1 MGTSS
6 SGRTWEDAASP
17 TALGL
22 ARRFETDWHEAPPG
36 NLRPDIST
44 YIDVSDGSPGA
55 RLALLLADL
64 TLCFGAGEPRDLRE
78 YRLRFPDL
86 GEETLV
92 ALIYEE
98 FCLRED
104 AGQTPEAA
112 DYLKRFPEVAVSLR
126 RVLDIHG
133 LVVSSE
139 TREFDTSGISR
150 LDATFP
156 LEGETIAGFRLAEEL
171 GRGAFA
177 RVFLAEER
185 QLADRPVALK
195 VARNGSREPQ
205 TLARLQHT
213 NIVPVYSY
221 RTDSVT
227 GLHLLCMPYY
237 GRLTLAHILADESVR
252 SARAG
257 SELLA
262 AIDRLGASSVP
273 QTSRAA
279 GRVALERRTYVQSIA
294 WWGARMA
301 EALDHAH
308 ERGVLHRDVKPSNV
322 LVTAEAMPMLLD
334 FNLAREV
341 NLDAEGAEEAVPG
354 GTLDYMAPEHIEEM
368 LEGISNQVGVAS
380 DLYGLGVLLYEAIMG
395 ERPFSP
401 PKGSTTAV
409 ELLRRAVGERRL
421 GSPRLREKRPEVPA
435 ALEAVIRRCL
445 VPEPS
450 GRYASAADLAIDL
463 QAVADDR
470 PLKVAKEPWPDQIV
484 RWLRRHHRPILAAAP
499 IVMALALI
507 GGLIVNA
514 RSERD
519 RLMSKVR
526 RLYDEGA
533 GAEASGQFAR
543 AGVLYNSAVKLA
555 ENLDR
560 SNDAAKVAGPT
571 MLWTSLDELRQQA
584 RTRQLIAERTDDY
597 RRVADGLPNQ
607 TNSLRFRLAG
617 FGEDLS
623 AISSE
628 MERVFRPFFV
638 FEPGDWLQRPD
649 IKSFLDDGRRVRVVR
664 ELNELLFLWA
674 LALQATGEPQAIA
687 RSLRICDKADE
698 FALPQSVWH
707 ALRARAVARL
717 EDRIGPRDDSGLE
730 PIKPAEENSAIGS
743 FQWGYLYFKEG
754 KREVAQEFLKRAVR
768 LEPGNAWYQYCLGRA
783 FDEESGRTSIEALR
797 HYDAAL
803 ALQPQS
809 PWVRFSRAQVY
820 RLRGAWGWAME
831 DFQRALSDFR
841 DLPGTES
848 DTRFETLTRLELG
861 LVSQTLGDHK
871 RARSEYDQVIR
882 LSGSGPLA
890 RKACLNRA
898 TLDAGSG
905 RLQEAFDAYDNLVES
920 DPNDRDARLGR
931 ALIAWRM
938 GNPARAE
945 TDLNAMIGKGATA
958 NAFSH
963 RALVRLALGKDIEA
977 LADANAA
984 LRRHRSSAHYERIRT
999 RILINLGRLDEVHC
1013 SRPEELLRLPLNGE
1027 ALNGDLRRF
1036 ADQLA
1041 PIAGEERVN
1050 NPRIHDARL
1059 TLAVVHSALGDRRA
1073 ESDASRAI
1081 RLAPESVRALL
1092 TRGWIRHYERRM
1104 SEAVE
1109 DAERARA
1116 LDPDDPRVW
1125 ALLGNL
1131 RLDSGDPR
1139 TALVNLDRAILKG
1152 GDGRLTRSARARTL
1166 RVLKDYDG
1174 ALRDWA
1180 TVLDLDPDDPEAYLG
1195 RAQTFIDLREWDKAL
1210 VDLEQAAAWT
1220 EGRPGLNL
1228 RIAFGFLQVLPARP
1242 TLLPRVMTQM
1252 RSAFAT
1258 LRSSGL
1264 RVIRWS

>member
-1 MGTSS
+1 MSTSS

-17 TALGL
+17 SAVGL
-22 ARRFETDWHEAPPG
+22 ARRFETDWHEARTG
-36 NLRPDIST
+36 SSRPDIST
-44 YIDVSDGSPGA
+44 YLAVSDGSAGA
-55 RLALLLADL
+55 RLALLRADL
-64 TLCFGAGEPRDLRE
+64 TLHFRAGEPRDLRE
-78 YRLRFPDL
+78 YRLRFRDL
-86 GEETLV
+86 GDETFV

-104 AGQTPEAA
+104 AGQTPEAS
-112 DYLKRFPEVAVSLR
+112 DYFERFPDVAVSLR

-150 LDATFP
+150 LDAAFP

-177 RVFLAEER
+177 RVFRAEER

-221 RTDSVT
+221 RTDPVT

-237 GRLTLAHILADESVR
+237 GRLTLAHVLADESVR
-252 SARAG
+252 NARAG

-262 AIDRLGASSVP
+262 AIDRLGASCAP

-279 GRVALERRTYVQSIA
+279 GRVALERRSYAQSIA

-322 LVTAEAMPMLLD
+322 LVTADAMPMLLD

-368 LEGISNQVGVAS
+368 LAGISNRVDVRS

-395 ERPFSP
+395 DRPFSP
-401 PKGSTTAV
+401 PQGSATVV
-409 ELLRRAVGERRL
+409 ELLRRAAAERRL
-421 GSPRLREKRPEVPA
+421 GAPRLREKRPEVPA

-484 RWLRRHHRPILAAAP
+484 RWLRRHHRPILATAP
-499 IVMALALI
+499 VVMALALI
-507 GGLIVNA
+507 GGLMVNA
-514 RSERD
+514 RSDRD
-519 RLMSKVR
+519 RLITKVR
-526 RLYDEGA
+526 GLYDEGA
-533 GAEASGQFAR
+533 SAEASGHFAR

-555 ENLDR
+555 EH
-560 SNDAAKVAGPT
+560 SNPSKDAAKVAGPT
-571 MLWTSLDELRQQA
+571 SLWTSLEELRQQA
-584 RTRQLIAERTDDY
+584 RTRQLLAERTDDY
-597 RRVADGLPNQ
+597 RRVADELPNR
-607 TNSLRFRLAG
+607 TNSLRFRLMG
-617 FGEDLS
+617 FGGDLS
-623 AISSE
+623 AISTE
-628 MERVFRPFFV
+628 MEDVLQPFFV
-638 FEPGDWLQRPD
+638 FEPGDWLRRPD
-649 IKSFLDDGRRVRVVR
+649 IKSFLDDGRRVRMVR
-664 ELNELLFLWA
+664 EVNELLFLWA
-674 LALQATGEPQAIA
+674 VALQATGEPQSIA
-687 RSLRICDKADE
+687 QSLRICDKADE
-698 FALPQSVWH
+698 FALPRNLWH
-707 ALRARAVARL
+707 ALRARGVARL
-717 EDRIGPRDDSGLE
+717 EARTAVRDASGLE
-730 PIKPAEENSAIGS
+730 PIKPAEENSAVGC
-743 FQWGYLYFKEG
+743 FQWGYLHLKEG
-754 KREVAQEFLKRAVR
+754 KREEAQEFLKKAVR

-803 ALQPQS
+803 ALQPGS

-841 DLPGTES
+841 DLPGTTG
-848 DTRFETLTRLELG
+848 DTRFEALTRLELG
-861 LVSQTLGDHK
+861 LVRQTLGDHK
-871 RARSEYDQVIR
+871 GARSEYGQVIV
-882 LSGSGPLA
+882 LNGPGPLA
-890 RKACLNRA
+890 RKARLNGA

-905 RLQEAFDAYDNLVES
+905 RLQEALDTYDSLVQS

-931 ALIAWRM
+931 ALIAWRI
-938 GNPARAE
+938 GDPARAE
-945 TDLNAMIGKGATA
+945 TDLNVMIGKGASA
-958 NAFSH
+958 NLLSH
-963 RALVRLALGKDIEA
+963 RALVRLALGRGTEA
-977 LADANAA
+977 LADADAA
-984 LRRHRSSAHYERIRT
+984 LRRNRSSAQSERVRT
-999 RILINLGRLDEVHC
+999 RILIQLGRLGEVHC
-1013 SRPEELLRLPLNGE
+1013 SRPEELFCLPLNGE
-1027 ALNGDLRRF
+1027 ALFGDLRRF
-1036 ADQLA
+1036 ADRLST
-1041 PIAGEERVN
+1041 IAEEERVN
-1050 NPRIHDARL
+1050 DPRIHDARL
-1059 TLAVVHSALGDRRA
+1059 TLAVVLRVLGDRGA
-1073 ESDASRAI
+1073 DSEASRAI

-1092 TRGWIRHYERRM
+1092 TRGWIRHHEGRM
-1104 SEAVE
+1104 SGAVE

-1125 ALLGNL
+1125 ELRGKL
-1131 RLDSGDPR
+1131 RLDSGDPGG
-1139 TALVNLDRAILKG
+1139 ALVDLDRAILKG
-1152 GDGRLTRSARARTL
+1152 GDGRQIRSARARTL
-1166 RVLKDYDG
+1166 HMLKDFDG

-1180 TVLDLDPDDPEAYLG
+1180 TVLNLDPDDPEAYLG
-1195 RAQTFIDLREWDKAL
+1195 RARTFIDLREWDKAL

-1228 RIAFGFLQVLPARP
+1228 RIALGFLRALPERP
-1242 TLLPRVMTQM
+1242 TLLPRVMTQL
-1252 RSAFAT
+1252 RAALAT
-1258 LRSSGL
+1258 LRWSGL
-1264 RVIRWS
+1264 RPIR